1 MHLDAYYSAQAASAG
16 QPMGNVPNAQS
27 IPPPRDMDPRQM
39 AWKGSAVMARLT
51 SVGDFLVRKED
62 WDLLGWRAVR
72 EKT

>member
-1 MHLDAYYSAQAASAG
+1 
-16 QPMGNVPNAQS
+16 
-27 IPPPRDMDPRQM
+27 M